1 MLGRWL
7 EPRSEQAYALLRGAA
22 GLMFCF
28 HGVQKLFGVL
38 AASQPA
44 FGSQLWVGGVIELC
58 AGLCVALG
66 LFAAGSAFLASG
78 TMAVA
83 YTQFHW
89 KLELGT
95 QLLPAINKG
104 ELALLYAVL
113 FLFIACKGAGR
124 YSVDAWRQRRATT
137 PSGASSPRS

>member
-1 MLGRWL
+1 MLERWL
-7 EPRSEQAYALLRGAA
+7 EPRSELAYALLRVAA

-38 AASQPA
+38 TASPPA
-44 FGSQLWVGGVIELC
+44 VGSQLWVGGVIEL
-58 AGLCVALG
+58 AGGLCIALG
-66 LFAAGSAFLASG
+66 VFAVASAFLASG

-124 YSVDAWRQRRATT
+124 YSLDAWRQRRATT